1 MITREDL
8 IGIVKLQKEELKQFG
23 YGVER
28 EKAKELKLNL
38 QFALILSGVR
48 RSGKSTLMRQ
58 LMKKVKGP
66 YYFNFEDPRVIN
78 FEVSDFQKLDEV
90 FRKLYDK
97 QEYYFFDEIQNVPKW
112 ELFVRRLVD
121 SKKNV
126 IITGSNASLLSKE
139 LGTRLTGRHLTYE
152 IFPFSYKEFLY
163 FTKEKQG
170 IDSFNRYLFD
180 GGFPEYLR
188 VHFPNLLQDLLK
200 DIIARDIVT
209 RHKVRNVATL
219 NAMAIYL
226 ITNIGKEFSYN
237 ALKKLFKLGSIN
249 SIISFVSYFED
260 SYLLF
265 TVPRFDYS
273 MKKRIV
279 FPKKIYC
286 IDNGLASKNSTSFSQ
301 DKGRMLENLVFI
313 TLRRNK
319 RDEIYYFKENR
330 ECDFVVRNGHEI
342 AKAIQV
348 CYDFNDDN
356 KDREIE
362 GLQEAMTRFK
372 LKEGL
377 ILTYNQEDEFKI
389 GHYAIKVKPVWKWL
403 LSKD

>member
-1 MITREDL
+1 M
-8 IGIVKLQKEELKQFG
+8 GC
-23 YGVER
+23 GVER

-58 LMKKVKGP
+58 LMKKVKDS

-180 GGFPEYLR
+180 GGFQ
-188 VHFPNLLQDLLK
+188 N
-200 DIIARDIVT
+200 
-209 RHKVRNVATL
+209 
-219 NAMAIYL
+219 IY
-226 ITNIGKEFSYN
+226 
-237 ALKKLFKLGSIN
+237 
-249 SIISFVSYFED
+249 
-260 SYLLF
+260 
-265 TVPRFDYS
+265 
-273 MKKRIV
+273 
-279 FPKKIYC
+279 
-286 IDNGLASKNSTSFSQ
+286 ASTF
-301 DKGRMLENLVFI
+301 L
-313 TLRRNK
+313 
-319 RDEIYYFKENR
+319 IYYR
-330 ECDFVVRNGHEI
+330 
-342 AKAIQV
+342 
-348 CYDFNDDN
+348 
-356 KDREIE
+356 
-362 GLQEAMTRFK
+362 
-372 LKEGL
+372 
-377 ILTYNQEDEFKI
+377 TY
-389 GHYAIKVKPVWKWL
+389 
-403 LSKD
+403 